1 MQLQIGER
9 LRAMELA
16 DEVEVRLSF
25 PPPWTSDRITP
36 EGREKLRLSGFAPP
50 VLIGPSFDGAELQ
63 VLLGDGDL
71 PVLRIAQHDP
81 GQPVRADAVPRHLPL
96 RRLQPA
102 LRAVQ
107 SHLVGFPIMAI
118 DADEVRSDAQELL
131 DAGAHDRLDTMR
143 HSAAHIMAA
152 AVLELFPEAK
162 LGIGPAIR
170 DGFYYDF
177 DLPRA
182 LTPADLEAIE
192 ERMRAQVTGNLPF
205 ERSEL
210 DRAAALNQL
219 ENEGQDYKVEIVR
232 ELPDGE
238 VISFYRH
245 GAFNDLCRGP
255 HLEATGGLGPFKLLN
270 SAGAYWRGDEKRP
283 MLQRIY
289 GTVWESQEDLDRY
302 LWRLEE
308 AKKRDHRKLGRD
320 LDLFTFHPESPAAPF
335 WHPRGMA
342 VWRAL
347 EQWSREVRRAGGFD
361 EVRTPSLVR
370 KELWETSGHW
380 ELYQDNMF
388 VLDDHGHLSG
398 LKPMNC
404 PQEILIYKTR
414 AHSYRELPI
423 RFADYSVLF
432 RKELT
437 GALSG
442 MFRVR
447 QLVQDDSHVFCRDD
461 QVIDEINLALDLVRR
476 QFAPF
481 GVTPSFKLATRPE
494 KRLGSDEFWDMA
506 EGKLKTALEQSGTPY
521 AMDPGGAAFYAPKI
535 DIFFE
540 DALGREWQ
548 NATVQLDY
556 QLPQRFDL
564 EYRAADG
571 GFERP
576 AIIHYAIYGSFERF
590 MAVITEHFAGA
601 FPLWLA
607 PVQVMVIPIADR
619 HLEYAGHGA
628 RRAGGRRPARGDR
641 RPLRT
646 DAGQGARRPGAEGP
660 GHARAS
666 ATATRR
672 RATCRGAC
680 GPGRPPQGRRAAGRL
695 RRRSRRPRRAS
706 RAVALRGRGGRGCRS
721 GRPPP
726 AHEEDA
732 GRRAAGLGIDRPTA
746 RGRVLRVRLRLQAP
760 RGGRVA
766 AWTWSCPAS
775 SSASAAPRSPIG
787 KGCRSDSGSTPPARW
802 MPGRRS

>member
-1 MQLQIGER
+1 
-9 LRAMELA
+9 
-16 DEVEVRLSF
+16 
-25 PPPWTSDRITP
+25 
-36 EGREKLRLSGFAPP
+36 
-50 VLIGPSFDGAELQ
+50 
-63 VLLGDGDL
+63 
-71 PVLRIAQHDP
+71 
-81 GQPVRADAVPRHLPL
+81 
-96 RRLQPA
+96 
-102 LRAVQ
+102 
-107 SHLVGFPIMAI
+107 MAI
-118 DADEVRSDAQELL
+118 DSEEVRSGADELL

-143 HSAAHIMAA
+143 HSAAHVMAA
-152 AVLELFPEAK
+152 AVLDLFPEAR
-162 LGIGPAIR
+162 LGIGPAIK

-192 ERMRAQVTGNLPF
+192 ERMRAQVSANLPF

-210 DRAAALNQL
+210 DRDAALNQL
-219 ENEGQDYKVEIVR
+219 ENEGQGYKVEIVR
-232 ELPDGE
+232 ELPE
-238 VISFYRH
+238 EQARIVSFYRH

-255 HLEATGGLGPFKLLN
+255 HLSGTGELGPFKLLN

-289 GTVWESQEDLDRY
+289 GTVWESQADLDRY

-335 WHPRGMA
+335 FHPRGMA

-347 EQWSREVRRAGGFD
+347 EDWSREVRRDGGFV

-388 VLDDHGHLSG
+388 VLDDYGHLSG

-404 PQEILIYKTR
+404 PQEILVYKTR
-414 AHSYRELPI
+414 MHSYRELPI
-423 RFADYSVLF
+423 RYADYSVLF
-432 RKELT
+432 RKEVT

-476 QFAPF
+476 QFLPF
-481 GVTPSFKLATRPE
+481 GVTPTFKLATRPE

-506 EGKLKTALEQSGTPY
+506 EGKLRTALEQSGTPY
-521 AMDPGGAAFYAPKI
+521 TMDAGGAAFYAPKI
-535 DIFFE
+535 DVFFE
-540 DALGREWQ
+540 DALGRLWQ

-576 AIIHYAIYGSFERF
+576 AIVHYAIYGSFERF
-590 MAVITEHFAGA
+590 LAVMTEHFAGA

-619 HLEYAGHGA
+619 HLDYAERVRGALADAGLRAEIDDRSERMQAKVRDAQEQKIPVMLVVGDRDAEAEAVSPRLRTGEASQGVPLAEFVTDIAGRAA
-628 RRAGGRRPARGDR
+628 RRELWPYAD
-641 RPLRT
+641 
-646 DAGQGARRPGAEGP
+646 DATPET
-660 GHARAS
+660 AS
-666 ATATRR
+666 
-672 RATCRGAC
+672 
-680 GPGRPPQGRRAAGRL
+680 
-695 RRRSRRPRRAS
+695 
-706 RAVALRGRGGRGCRS
+706 
-721 GRPPP
+721 
-726 AHEEDA
+726 DA
-732 GRRAAGLGIDRPTA
+732 
-746 RGRVLRVRLRLQAP
+746 
-760 RGGRVA
+760 
-766 AWTWSCPAS
+766 
-775 SSASAAPRSPIG
+775 
-787 KGCRSDSGSTPPARW
+787 
-802 MPGRRS
+802 

>member
-1 MQLQIGER
+1 
-9 LRAMELA
+9 
-16 DEVEVRLSF
+16 
-25 PPPWTSDRITP
+25 
-36 EGREKLRLSGFAPP
+36 
-50 VLIGPSFDGAELQ
+50 
-63 VLLGDGDL
+63 
-71 PVLRIAQHDP
+71 
-81 GQPVRADAVPRHLPL
+81 
-96 RRLQPA
+96 
-102 LRAVQ
+102 
-107 SHLVGFPIMAI
+107 MAI
-118 DADEVRSDAQELL
+118 DAEEVRSDADALL
-131 DAGAHDRLDTMR
+131 DAGATDRLDTMR

-192 ERMRAQVTGNLPF
+192 ERMRAQVTANLPF

-210 DRAAALNQL
+210 DRESALNQL
-219 ENEGQDYKVEIVR
+219 QNEGQDYKVEIVR
-232 ELPDGE
+232 ELPDE
-238 VISFYRH
+238 QAKVVSFYRH
-245 GAFNDLCRGP
+245 GAFSDLCRGP
-255 HLEATGGLGPFKLLN
+255 HVESTGELGPFKLLN
-270 SAGAYWRGDEKRP
+270 SAGAYWRGNEKRP

-289 GTVWESQEDLDRY
+289 GTVWENQEDLDRY
-302 LWRLEE
+302 LWRIEE

-320 LDLFTFHPESPAAPF
+320 LELFTFHPESPAAPF

-342 VWRAL
+342 LYRAL
-347 EQWSREVRRAGGFD
+347 EDWSLEVRAAGGFS

-370 KELWETSGHW
+370 KELWEQSGHW
-380 ELYQDNMF
+380 ALYQDNMF
-388 VLDDHGHLSG
+388 VLDDYDHVSG

-414 AHSYRELPI
+414 MHSYRELPI
-423 RFADYSVLF
+423 RYADYSVLF

-461 QVIDEINLALDLVRR
+461 QVIDEINLGLKLVRM

-481 GVTPSFKLATRPE
+481 GVEPTFKLATRPE

-506 EGKLKTALEQSGTPY
+506 EGKLKTALDGSGTPY
-521 AMDPGGAAFYAPKI
+521 TMDVGGAAFYAPKI

-540 DALGREWQ
+540 DALGRQWQ

-590 MAVITEHFAGA
+590 VAVMTEHFAGA

-607 PVQVMVIPIADR
+607 PVQVMVVPIADR
-619 HLEYAGHGA
+619 HLDYAA
-628 RRAGGRRPARGDR
+628 SVR
-641 RPLRT
+641 
-646 DAGQGARRPGAEGP
+646 DA
-660 GHARAS
+660 
-666 ATATRR
+666 
-672 RATCRGAC
+672 
-680 GPGRPPQGRRAAGRL
+680 L
-695 RRRSRRPRRAS
+695 
-706 RAVALRGRGGRGCRS
+706 L
-721 GRPPP
+721 
-726 AHEEDA
+726 
-732 GRRAAGLGIDRPTA
+732 AAGLRAEVDDRSERMQA
-746 RGRVLRVRLRLQAP
+746 KLRDAQEQKIPVMVVVGDRDQEAGAVSPRLRTGESSQGVALEEFITDLV
-760 RGGRVA
+760 GRA
-766 AWTWSCPAS
+766 ERRELWPYAEEPA
-775 SSASAAPRSPIG
+775 
-787 KGCRSDSGSTPPARW
+787 D
-802 MPGRRS
+802 